1 MGKLLSWIVL
11 GLFVVVVPFGS
22 WYYLNQGLNYRK
34 AALAELLVKDSISI
48 NVDTLGLLQGKT
60 TVLVLHS
67 NDEINKH
74 LDQLNE
80 QFKKT
85 DGFQILSYDTSS
97 AYIHLAENY
106 FGDTKFK
113 YKENDY
119 VLIDTSSHIRNVYK
133 ADMDGVKKL
142 IEHLA
147 IVIPRVKEVDIKL
160 KQ

>member
-22 WYYLNQGLNYRK
+22 WYYLDQGLSYRK
-34 AALAELLVKDSISI
+34 AALAELLVKDSVSNEI
-48 NVDTLGLLQGKT
+48 DTLGILQGKT
-60 TVLVLHS
+60 SVLALNSS
-67 NDEINKH
+67 NEINRH

-85 DGFQILSYDTSS
+85 EGFQILSYDTSS
-97 AYIHLAENY
+97 AYIRLPQNY
-106 FGDTKFK
+106 LDQIKMK
-113 YKENDY
+113 YVGNDY
-119 VLIDTSSHIRNVYK
+119 VLIDTASHIRNAYK
-133 ADMDGVKKL
+133 ADMDGIKKL